1 MPNIIGL
8 VKQTIEH
15 SYFTIIKNG
24 GVILCLLTYGVLLNQ
39 MK

>member
-15 SYFTIIKNG
+15 SYFTIKNG